1 MHHARTID
9 SAVHGE
15 FNILSV
21 VRDRGN
27 SMYESNATGLMRAML
42 LA

>member
-21 VRDRGN
+21 VRDRGT
-27 SMYESNATGLMRAML
+27 EQHV
-42 LA
+42 